1 MSVHARTKSLSMSG
15 GWWYMGS
22 RCSITRACEE
32 EIKLPLTWAEVA
44 FVCHVASVLNGSHR
58 GR

>member
-1 MSVHARTKSLSMSG
+1 
-15 GWWYMGS
+15 MGS